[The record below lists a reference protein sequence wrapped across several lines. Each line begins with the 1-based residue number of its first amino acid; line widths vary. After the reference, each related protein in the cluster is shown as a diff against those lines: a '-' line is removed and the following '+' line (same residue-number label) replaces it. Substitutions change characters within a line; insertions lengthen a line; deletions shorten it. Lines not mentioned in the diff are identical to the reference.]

1 MHPQPTTL
9 PRDTLR
15 CSKIATTP
23 TRTAQIQPRARI
35 LDSIFCQTD
44 LARTLLST
52 SSMRSPLANLARVL
66 LVLLVITAAT
76 SPAWAQDVGIGAS
89 PELTPSA
96 RVKSKD
102 TRRPHRA
109 SCEMRG
115 DCTEWY
121 GAPIVALDVA
131 ALALPFIGAGTAQ
144 NGDAAQAFIVGA
156 VGLYAL
162 GGPIVHFSEERVGT
176 GFASLGL
183 RLGAPLAGGLAGIV
197 VGGAAVSGCTGEMC
211 GLGALV
217 YGAAGV
223 GIGMIAAAVVDSA
236 VLARKPTVRP
246 QLSLSVVPTYQPAT
260 GEKGLSLSGTW

>member
-1 MHPQPTTL
+1 MLAITGAASAAAAQDIADVATREPTPNTL
-9 PRDTLR
+9 PR
-15 CSKIATTP
+15 
-23 TRTAQIQPRARI
+23 
-35 LDSIFCQTD
+35 
-44 LARTLLST
+44 
-52 SSMRSPLANLARVL
+52 
-66 LVLLVITAAT
+66 
-76 SPAWAQDVGIGAS
+76 IG
-89 PELTPSA
+89 
-96 RVKSKD
+96 D
-102 TRRPHRA
+102 TRRSQRA

-121 GAPIVALDVA
+121 GAPIIAMDVA
-131 ALALPFIGAGTAQ
+131 ALALPFIGAGVTQ
-144 NGDAAQAFIVGA
+144 NGDTGQAFILGA

-197 VGGAAVSGCTGEMC
+197 VGSAAVSGCTGEMC

-223 GIGMIAAAVVDSA
+223 GIGVIAAAVVDSA
-236 VLARKPTVRP
+236 VLARKPKVRP